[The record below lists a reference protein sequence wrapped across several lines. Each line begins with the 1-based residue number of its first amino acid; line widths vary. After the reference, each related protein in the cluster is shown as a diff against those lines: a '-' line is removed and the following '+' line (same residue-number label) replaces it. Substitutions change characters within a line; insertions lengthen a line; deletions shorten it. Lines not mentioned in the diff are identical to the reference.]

1 MEQQMKIAIKN
12 NTILERVFYAKKN
25 RLNEEL

>member
-12 NTILERVFYAKKN
+12 NTVLERMFLCQKN